1 MDSNSGIILP
11 QEAHVSEQFTDI
23 TPIPCKGY
31 NTLCKAQRYGR
42 WWMLKGLKAEYRQ
55 QEIYQHLLRKEF
67 DILISLQHPNII
79 SAFSFEDVPGWG
91 VCIVMEWIDGETLK
105 EWLRQEDSL
114 SGNPSVALKSKHDI
128 ILQLL
133 DALQYIHAKQI
144 VHRDLKPSN
153 IMITHN
159 GNHVKLIDFGLSDAD
174 NYAILKQPA
183 GTPGFI
189 SPEQATTRQAD
200 IRNDIYS
207 LGSILEEMKLGKQ
220 YADIIGRC
228 KAPIQER
235 YQHVADIKH
244 DLSTLSN
251 AKARRGWMMILIS
264 IVGILLFGG
273 IGYTLL
279 YNRDTTKNTPKVE
292 HAQQALSEGAPNNDT
307 DNKPTP
313 IETKPNNPE
322 TSPNVSKIKSV
333 SASSSK
339 NSNPTASAEAIL
351 EKGKQE
357 IDRMWKRA
365 DIEHLSNIIQK
376 SDAFNQFAEE
386 SNQFITTTYP
396 RSFSRAIDGKTKTQ
410 IIYDLSFYTTN
421 KYVRP
426 TLQQLQSAASQSD
439 R

>member
-11 QEAHVSEQFTDI
+11 HEAHVSEQFTDI
-23 TPIPCKGY
+23 TPIPSKGY

-114 SGNPSVALKSKHDI
+114 SGNPSATLKSKHNI

-220 YADIIGRC
+220 YAEIIVRC

-251 AKARRGWMMILIS
+251 AKARRGWKMILIS
-264 IVGILLFGG
+264 IVGILSLGG

-279 YNRDTTKNTPKVE
+279 YNN
-292 HAQQALSEGAPNNDT
+292 GAPNNGT
-307 DNKPTP
+307 DNKPST
-313 IETKPNNPE
+313 IETSPNNPE
-322 TSPNVSKIKSV
+322 TNPNVSKIKSV

-365 DIEHLSNIIQK
+365 DIEHLSDIIQK
-376 SDAFNQFAEE
+376 SDAFNQFVAE
-386 SNQFITTTYP
+386 SNQFITTNYP
-396 RSFSRAIDGKTKTQ
+396 RSFSKAIDDKTKMQ
-410 IIYDLSFYTTN
+410 IIYDLSSYTTN
-421 KYVRP
+421 KYVSP
-426 TLQQLQSAASQSD
+426 TLKQLQSAASQSD